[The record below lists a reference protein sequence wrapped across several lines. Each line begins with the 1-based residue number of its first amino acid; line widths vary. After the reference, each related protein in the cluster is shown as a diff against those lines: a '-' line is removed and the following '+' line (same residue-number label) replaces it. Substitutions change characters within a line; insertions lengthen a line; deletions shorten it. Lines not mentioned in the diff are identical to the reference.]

1 MLLRS
6 LILAAVLSGSFAGT
20 LHAQEVTYLSPKI
33 GTGANDN
40 PIRPRRTPGE
50 WDDCT
55 ELGTHFL
62 CTGSAVPS
70 GAGVIPL
77 STSAASRLSAS
88 EKTALASV
96 TGKTVT
102 VDTFQDL
109 VSDIIDSRSV
119 LIPPSPDNWQHLK
132 IHGKEVWARPA
143 PLKAFLPGA
152 IKAVETA
159 LHLPLDLISVGV
171 AWATTLAT
179 ETFTASDGDL
189 TGCEGRGCTHS
200 WTEPLTS
207 KDWTIVSNQANTATT
222 AGGTGRNQS
231 ALATGDHEAT
241 ATLAAFAA
249 SGGSSAR
256 CGVIMRKDS
265 GTTDTFYRFVA
276 SYPAGVSTEYEM
288 QRRAAGVTTSLATHT
303 QDPAVSDVIKGRI
316 QGNDYTGIVNGS
328 TLIGPTTDA
337 SPITS
342 ANTYVGI
349 FMNAGGS
356 SSASCTLDGFIGNDY
371 PIPSSSTRARNAIIY

>member
-1 MLLRS
+1 MLLLS
-6 LILAAVLSGSFAGT
+6 LILAAVLSEAFAGT

-40 PIRPRRTPGE
+40 PIRPRRTPGA

-77 STSAASRLSAS
+77 STSAASRLNAS
-88 EKTALASV
+88 EKAALASV

-102 VDTFQDL
+102 ADTFQDL

-132 IHGKEVWARPA
+132 LHGKEVWSRPA
-143 PLKAFLPGA
+143 PLKAFLPGVKRKLDA
-152 IKAVETA
+152 A

-231 ALATGDHEAT
+231 ALASGDHESQ
-241 ATLAAFAA
+241 ATLSAFSA
-249 SGGSSAR
+249 SGGSAAR
-256 CGVIMRKDS
+256 CGVVMRKDS
-265 GTTDTFYRFVA
+265 GSTDTFYRWVA
-276 SYPAGVSTEYEM
+276 SFPAGVSTEYEM
-288 QRRAAGVTTSLATHT
+288 QRRAAGVTTSLATNT
-303 QDPAVSDVIKGRI
+303 QDPVASDVLKGRI
-316 QGNDYTGIVNGS
+316 EGNDYTGLVNGS
-328 TLIGPTTDA
+328 ILVGPTTDA

-349 FMNAGGS
+349 FANAGGS
-356 SSASCTLDGFIGNDY
+356 SSFSCTLDDFIGNDY
-371 PIPSSSTRARNAIIY
+371 PIPSSSTRHRNAILY